1 MRATSEAVE
10 GNKVRL
16 SVEIDEQ
23 EVDAV
28 LDEAIR
34 TLTRQARVPGFRP
47 GKVPRPV
54 LEARM
59 GGAGALR
66 AEALREAI
74 PDFYARALAD
84 TEIDPISPP
93 EIDIKGGE
101 DAGAVSFDAV
111 VQVRPA
117 VAIPGYGGLEVTVP
131 SPVVT
136 DADVEAQIDRLRDT
150 EAELVEVSRAARDGD
165 YVTVDLHGTVAGDEE
180 VVAQDDYLYE
190 VGSGRVVPELDEQVR
205 GAKVGDV
212 LAFSASAA
220 SQSDAPEIS
229 FRVLVKDVKEKKL
242 PDVTDEW
249 AAEASEFTT
258 VAELRE
264 DLRTRMAQ
272 MKAFQTQLA
281 LRQGAL
287 NALAEL
293 VDTEAVPDVLVDE
306 EVRQRVHDLGHR
318 LEEQR
323 IGIAQFLAATGRSE
337 EEFLEE
343 LRAEGRRAVKGDLAL
358 RALAEAED
366 LEVAEDEIEAE
377 LQEMAG
383 RLGVAPTEVRERLT
397 RAGRMAAVRSE
408 QRKAKALSWLLDHVV
423 VVDEDGAPVS
433 REDLQAVL
441 GGTDEGAE
449 AGGPEEDAA
458 SAENGGAHDG
468 AEQVE
473 AGSDAGASNVEAGA

>member
-28 LDEAIR
+28 LGEAIR
-34 TLTRQARVPGFRP
+34 TLTRQARIPGFRP

-84 TEIDPISPP
+84 TETDPISAP
-93 EIDIKGGE
+93 EIDITAGE
-101 DAGAVSFDAV
+101 DAGAVSFDALV
-111 VQVRPA
+111 EVRP
-117 VAIPGYGGLEVTVP
+117 VVPIPGYAGLEVTVP
-131 SPVVT
+131 SPLVS
-136 DADVEAQIDRLRDT
+136 DADVDAQIDRLRDT
-150 EAELVEVSRAARDGD
+150 EAELVDVERAARDGD
-165 YVTVDLHGTVAGDEE
+165 FVTIDLHGTLESGEE
-180 VVAQDDYLYE
+180 VVASDDYLYE
-190 VGSGRVVPELDEQVR
+190 VGSGRVVPALDEQVR

-212 LAFSASAA
+212 LAFTAPAA
-220 SQSDAPEIS
+220 SGGDSPEIG

-242 PDVTDEW
+242 PAVTDEW
-249 AAEASEFTT
+249 ASEASEFST

-264 DLRTRMAQ
+264 DLRARMTQ

-287 NALAEL
+287 AALAEL
-293 VDTEAVPDVLVDE
+293 VDDDAVPDVLVDE

-343 LRAEGRRAVKGDLAL
+343 LRGEARRSVKGDLAL
-358 RALAEAED
+358 RSLADAEA
-366 LEVAEDEIEAE
+366 LEVEEGEIEAE
-377 LQEMAG
+377 LKAMAD
-383 RLGVAPTEVRERLT
+383 RLQVGTAEVRDRLT

-408 QRKAKALSWLLDHVV
+408 QRKAKALSWLLDHVA

-433 REDLQAVL
+433 RDDLRAVL
-441 GGTDEGAE
+441 GGTEEGAG
-449 AGGPEEDAA
+449 AGGPEEDMS
-458 SAENGGAHDG
+458 SAEDGGAPDG
-468 AEQVE
+468 AEQVA
-473 AGSDAGASNVEAGA
+473 AGSGTATSNVEAEA

>member
-1 MRATSEAVE
+1 MRATSESVE

-117 VAIPGYGGLEVTVP
+117 VAIPGYAGLEVTVP

-136 DADVEAQIDRLRDT
+136 DADVDSQIDRMRDT